1 MDFEYD
7 WVTKKRKQD
16 ELAKLKFNP
25 SLITTQIFNAGR
37 AQKSTG

>member
-16 ELAKLKFNP
+16 ELAKLKLNP
-25 SLITTQIFNAGR
+25 SLINTQIFKAEK
-37 AQKSTG
+37 AQITTR